1 MKKGLILEGGAMR
14 GMFTA
19 GVMDVMMENGIEYD
33 GAVGVSAGA
42 VFGCNYKSKQIGR
55 VLRYNTKFC
64 KDRRYSGLYA
74 WITDGNIFS
83 KRFCYDIV
91 PLKYDI
97 FDLETYENNP
107 MEFWVVTTDIDT
119 GEAYYHRYDSYDD
132 HGFEWLRAS
141 ASMPLVSQI
150 VKIDD
155 RRFLDGGISDSI
167 PLKFFENEGYDR
179 NVVVLTQP
187 RDYRK
192 EKPDINGLI
201 RFKYRKYPKFL
212 ETLENR
218 PRMYNEE
225 LEYIEKREKEGDA
238 FVIAPKAPLEI
249 KKVEKDPEVLRKVYE
264 LGREAALERLDELR
278 TYLELDR

>member
-55 VLRYNTKFC
+55 ILRYNTRFC

-74 WITDGNIFS
+74 LFTDGNVFS
-83 KRFCYDIV
+83 KGFCYGEV
-91 PLKYDI
+91 PLKHDI

-107 MEFWVVTTDIDT
+107 MEFWVVVTDVET
-119 GEAYYHRYDSYDD
+119 GKVRYHRYDSYDD

-141 ASMPLVSQI
+141 ASLPLFAQI
-150 VKIDD
+150 VEIDD
-155 RRFLDGGISDSI
+155 GKYMDGGITDSI
-167 PLKFFENEGYDR
+167 PVRFFEEQGYDR
-179 NVVVLTQP
+179 NVVILTQP

-192 EKPDINGLI
+192 VKPDINGLI
-201 RFKYRKYPKFL
+201 RFKYRKYPEFL
-212 ETLENR
+212 ESLEKR
-218 PRMYNEE
+218 PSMYNQE
-225 LEYIEKREKEGDA
+225 LEYVEERENAGEL
-238 FVIAPKAPLEI
+238 FVIAPKEPLQI
-249 KKVEKDPEVLRKVYE
+249 KKVEKDPEVITKVYE
-264 LGREAALERLDELR
+264 LGREAAMERLDDLKA
-278 TYLELDR
+278 YLGIQ